1 MRIRKVPT
9 LASSQKT
16 HFPQSFFVLTSL
28 SSQPAYGLTNP
39 RSAEEGR
46 IYPKKPYALLL
57 KSARPV
63 LVDLA
68 SYQPMDGDLNPRMKP
83 MQLPGLVDDG
93 CHGLPVKG
101 DLAHKPTDKIVKIFI
116 SITNRKTGPWVSKG

>member
-1 MRIRKVPT
+1 M
-9 LASSQKT
+9 
-16 HFPQSFFVLTSL
+16 
-28 SSQPAYGLTNP
+28 PAYGLTNP

-46 IYPKKPYALLL
+46 IYPKKPYPVLL